1 MHKHRCIVSLSV
13 LVFVSIYAHA
23 QKAEAEAAAKAKDW
37 PKAINLYKQV
47 TQNDPSDG
55 ASWYAL
61 GSAALMAGDAK
72 LAVTGFEQSVKLNN
86 QPFFSLYNLACAQAR
101 LGRSEEAL
109 NTLEKLA
116 QAGGPFAGQMEKDP
130 DLDSVRAMPRF
141 KEIAEQM
148 KRVAAPCANDAIN
161 HQLDFW
167 SGEWEVYDAHGTRQ
181 GSSHVDP
188 SLDGCLLVENWQ
200 GALGGSGKS
209 FNTYNPGTHK
219 WQQFWVSSGG
229 GVTLYDGEFKDG
241 AMHFT
246 GTQNSRTGNP
256 TPARLTFTA
265 LPDGRVRQTGE
276 VSADGGANWTVAY
289 DLYYVR
295 KK

>member
-1 MHKHRCIVSLSV
+1 MYRRYWSVSLIL
-13 LVFVSIYAHA
+13 LVVASISANA
-23 QKAEAEAAAKAKDW
+23 QKVEAEAAAKAQDW
-37 PKAINLYKQV
+37 PKAITLYKQV
-47 TQNDPSDG
+47 TEKNPSDG

-72 LAVTGFEQSVKLNN
+72 LAVTALEQSVKLNN
-86 QPFFSLYNLACAQAR
+86 QPFLSLYNLACAQAR
-101 LGRSEEAL
+101 LGRSDEAL
-109 NTLEKLA
+109 DTLEKLA
-116 QAGGPFAGQMEKDP
+116 QAGGPFAAQMEKDP
-130 DLDSVRAMPRF
+130 DMDPIRAMPRF

-167 SGEWEVYDAHGTRQ
+167 AGDWEVYDAQGTRQ

-209 FNTYNPGTHK
+209 FNTYNPGKHN

-229 GVTLYDGEFKDG
+229 AVTIYDGEFKEG
-241 AMHFT
+241 AMRFI
-246 GTQNSRTGNP
+246 GTQNSRSGNP
-256 TPARLTFTA
+256 APVRLTFTA
-265 LPDGRVRQTGE
+265 LADGRVRQTGE
-276 VSADGGANWTVAY
+276 TSADGGASWTVTY